1 MAFLS
6 KFSVFFVA
14 VLVVRGTAF
23 AESPSTRSTAAAM
36 AAPPGD
42 DYPPGPDSQ
51 RQKDVP
57 QGKQFSFDF
66 DQSKVFPGTTR
77 KITVYIPA
85 QYKPE
90 KPACLYIGLDGLG
103 FGVPIVFDNLIHK
116 KEMPV
121 TIAIGVSP
129 GQVPGALDPKNNPRF
144 NRSNEFDSMNDS
156 LAKLILE
163 EIIPEVEKRKT
174 PDGLE
179 IKLSKDPNDHCTGGG
194 STGAIGA
201 FTLAWQRPDQFRRV
215 FSAIGTYVGMR
226 GGDQYPVLVRKTE
239 PKPIRIFMQDGAQD
253 EWMGG
258 PEVGD
263 WWMSNQMMLRAL
275 EFSGYQVE
283 HIWGTGPHSGKQAAQ
298 VFPDAMR
305 FLWKDWPQPVKAGES
320 QNKFLTEI
328 LAPGEGWKEANP
340 PRPGEALVH
349 SAITHGMPKPLAANS
364 KGEVWALSSDGRF
377 EVESVQHRLG
387 SATLQ
392 PGALAFGPGDIL
404 YIATGD
410 RIHTNT
416 LGKILTQDK
425 LYADDLIAGGIVL
438 TSRGDLYATKAGS
451 KPGLNLIRADGK
463 RVELDKDL
471 DDPTCISVSPDG
483 QWLAVLERRQHHGY
497 SYRILADGSVDS
509 KQSFYWLHQ
518 SDDDR
523 GSRAMQSCFDR
534 DGKLYVATEIGVQV
548 LDRNG
553 RSRAILPLPG
563 NELATGIC
571 FGGKDFNTIYVSTDD
586 KIYKRTMK
594 SKGLPP
600 AAAPVKLPPWGAG

>member
-1 MAFLS
+1 MMRPLILI
-6 KFSVFFVA
+6 VA
-14 VLVVRGTAF
+14 ILLPTAGAL

-42 DYPPGPDSQ
+42 DYPVGPDSQ

-57 QGKQFSFDF
+57 QGKTFSFVF

-77 KITVYIPA
+77 TVTVYIPA
-85 QYKPE
+85 QYTGE
-90 KPACLYIGLDGLG
+90 KPACLYVGLDGLG
-103 FGVPIVFDNLIHK
+103 FGVPVVFDNLIHK

-121 TIAIGVSP
+121 TIAVGVSP
-129 GQVPGALDPKNNPRF
+129 GQVPGAIDPKQNPRF
-144 NRSNEFDSMNDS
+144 NRSNEFDSMNGQ
-156 LAKLILE
+156 LAKLLLDEIL
-163 EIIPEVEKRKT
+163 PEVEKRKT

-179 IKLSKDPNDHCTGGG
+179 IKISKDPNDRATGGG

-201 FTLAWQRPDQFRRV
+201 FTLAWQRPDSFRRV

-283 HIWGTGPHSGKQAAQ
+283 HVWGTGPHSGKQAAQ

-320 QNKFLTEI
+320 QNTFLKAI
-328 LAPGEGWKEANP
+328 LQ
-340 PRPGEALVH
+340 PGEAWKEVDLGQQRANALAAD
-349 SAITHGMPKPLAANS
+349 SNGELWITANAVYSLPEAKGMPKPESAELTARAPMSLAI
-364 KGEVWALSSDGRF
+364 
-377 EVESVQHRLG
+377 
-387 SATLQ
+387 
-392 PGALAFGPGDIL
+392 GPGDERHYSRL
-404 YIATGD
+404 GESA
-410 RIHTNT
+410 IHVLKDGQDVTRELTPKSGQTLFVLSMTVTSDGNT
-416 LGKILTQDK
+416 YCIQRGTDENK
-425 LYADDLIAGGIVL
+425 LWLLRKDGTKEVL
-438 TSRGDLYATKAGS
+438 DSAL
-451 KPGLNLIRADGK
+451 
-463 RVELDKDL
+463 KDSACL
-471 DDPTCISVSPDG
+471 ALSPDG
-483 QWLAVLERRQHHGY
+483 QWLAVFDYEGHGGY
-497 SYRILADGSVDS
+497 SYRVKPDKTADA
-509 KQSFYWLHQ
+509 KQYFYWLH
-518 SDDDR
+518 SPDDATSS
-523 GSRAMQSCFDR
+523 GAFGACFDR
-534 DGKLYVATEIGVQV
+534 DGRLYVATKMGVQV

-553 RSRAILPLPG
+553 RSRAILPLPAG
-563 NELATGIC
+563 ERAISVC
-571 FGGKDFNTIYVSTDD
+571 FGGKDFDTLYVSTGN
-586 KIYKRTMK
+586 KLYKRTMK